1 MSDDF
6 ELGVFLP
13 TVTRGYVPSHA
24 APAFEPTWPAVLD
37 IARRCEDAGFDSA
50 LVMSKFRGPH
60 GTSDYWNDSL
70 ESFTLTGALL
80 AATARMRVYATAGI
94 PAFAP
99 GIVAK
104 MGATLAAIGPG
115 RFGLNLVTGWNP
127 QEYEQFGIWP
137 GDEFF
142 AERYAVAAEY
152 VTVLRELWQT
162 GRSSFQGRYFTMSD
176 AECTPA
182 PGRLP
187 IVTAGTSAA
196 GLAFA
201 AEYADASFGMGG
213 AAGGLP
219 RSYRLVMVVI
229 ADTDAEAHERVTR
242 YNAATDREA
251 MTSRRVQAG
260 RNPEAGTGT
269 GTATRALSTAEALP
283 AGNAWIGSPATVAAR
298 LDEARQ
304 DPDVDGVMLQFDD
317 WSGGLDRFVADVLDP
332 ARLFRRA

>member
-1 MSDDF
+1 MSEF

-24 APAFEPTWPAVLD
+24 APAFEPTWLAVLD
-37 IARRCEDAGFDSA
+37 IARRCEAAGFDSA

-80 AATARMRVYATAGI
+80 ATTERMRVYATAGI

-99 GIVAK
+99 GVVAK
-104 MGATLAAIGPG
+104 MGATLNAIAPG
-115 RFGLNLVTGWNP
+115 RFGLNVVTGWNP
-127 QEYEQFGIWP
+127 QEYEQYGIWP
-137 GDEFF
+137 GDDFF

-152 VTVLRELWQT
+152 VTILRELWQT
-162 GRSSFQGRYFTMSD
+162 GQSSFRGRFFAMDD
-176 AECTPA
+176 AECTPM

-201 AEYADASFGMGG
+201 AEHADVSFGMTGRG
-213 AAGGLP
+213 
-219 RSYRLVMVVI
+219 YRLVMVVI
-229 ADTDAEAHERVTR
+229 ADTDAEAHERVAR
-242 YNAATDREA
+242 YNAATDHDA
-251 MTSRRVQAG
+251 MASRRSQAG

-269 GTATRALSTAEALP
+269 GTATRALTTTEALP
-283 AGNAWIGSPATVAAR
+283 TATAWIGSPATIAAR
-298 LDEARQ
+298 LAAARAA
-304 DPDVDGVMLQFDD
+304 PDVAGVMLQFDD
-317 WSGGLDRFVADVLDP
+317 WNTGLDRFAAEVLAP
-332 ARLFRRA
+332 NGLFRRA